1 MSLDETDI
9 AAWTAAKGRSRV
21 RRQYLD
27 GESLRRFMAAAGRD
41 PDPSQ
46 GTALAHWA
54 WFLEVAPDRDIGPD
68 GHPKRGGFLPAVTL
82 PRRMFAASDIR
93 FLAPLSIG
101 AEADLTETIAEV
113 NCKSGRS
120 GDLVFVEVDRELV
133 QDGSPRVRERQTIV
147 YRDAGPPQPLPAVE
161 AAAAAAV
168 EADDAWVPNETA
180 LFRFSAATFNSHRIH
195 YDLPYASAE
204 EGYPAL
210 VVHGPLT
217 ATRLADFAAERRGPL
232 KRFAFRALSPLFCGQ
247 PVRLG
252 EGEQPAAF
260 AALRCDGATAMTAEV
275 EW

>member
-1 MSLDETDI
+1 MSLNETDV
-9 AAWTAAKGRSRV
+9 AAWTAAAGRTRV

-54 WFLEVAPDRDIGPD
+54 WFLEVAPDRDIGVD

-120 GDLVFVEVDRELV
+120 GDLVFVEVDRELS
-133 QDGSPRVRERQTIV
+133 QDGRVRVQERQTIV
-147 YRDAGPPQPLPAVE
+147 YRDAGPAQPLPVVE
-161 AAAAAAV
+161 AAAEGAA
-168 EADDAWVPNETA
+168 WTPTETA
-180 LFRFSAATFNSHRIH
+180 LFRFSAATYNSHRIH

-217 ATRLADFAAERRGPL
+217 ATRLADFAAAARGPL
-232 KRFAFRALSPLFCGQ
+232 KRFKFRALSPLFCGQ
-247 PVRLG
+247 PIRLAQ
-252 EGEQPAAF
+252 GEQPTAF
-260 AALRCDGATAMTAEV
+260 LALRCDGATGMTAEV
-275 EW
+275 E

>member
-1 MSLDETDI
+1 MSLNEADV
-9 AAWTAAKGRSRV
+9 AAWTAAKGRSRL

-54 WFLEVAPDRDIGPD
+54 WFLEVAPDSEIGAD

-93 FLAPLSIG
+93 FMAPLSIG
-101 AEADLTETIAEV
+101 AEADLIETVAEV
-113 NCKSGRS
+113 TCKSGRS

-133 QDGSPRVRERQTIV
+133 QDGTLRVEERQTIV
-147 YRDAGPPQPLPAVE
+147 YRDAGPPQPLPPVE
-161 AAAAAAV
+161 PAAA
-168 EADDAWVPNETA
+168 DATWVPTETA

-195 YDLPYASAE
+195 YDLRYATAE

-217 ATRLADFAAERRGPL
+217 ATRLADFAAATRGPL
-232 KRFAFRALSPLFCGQ
+232 KRFQFRALSPLFCGQ
-247 PVRLG
+247 PIRLVQ
-252 EGEQPAAF
+252 GEQRATF
-260 AALRCDGATAMTAEV
+260 TALRCDGATAMTAEV
-275 EW
+275 E